1 MVLCVFSCG
10 ASWATAEPK
19 ANFFTLPNGM
29 QVVVAPD
36 HRLPVVAH
44 MVWYRAGAADDP
56 WGTSGIAHFL
66 EHLMFKST
74 RTMSSGEYAKKLAGL
89 GGRGN
94 AQTNYDTT
102 VFFQRVPKESLRAVM
117 ELEADR
123 MVNLTLRDDEVR
135 TERDVI
141 LEERRSTVDANATRI
156 LGEQMQAALY
166 LNHPYRRPRLGW
178 GEEMAKLT
186 REDAVTFYKRY
197 YAPNNAV
204 LVVAGDV
211 TPEDVRNLAQVT
223 YGQLTAVDIPVRSR
237 AAEPE
242 PAAARRVGVV
252 RAGTPTF
259 LRYYQVPSFASG
271 DPGIG
276 DTLDLLAQVLG
287 GDETSRLYRSL
298 VADNLAT
305 AVSCDYIGGDRDSG
319 RMAFVAVPAAQV
331 SFDRIEVVI
340 DREVADIRK
349 NGVTQDELAHAKTTL
364 AAARAFDGDDL
375 LSLARRYGEGVA
387 AGRSVEN
394 IEGAPERIGRL
405 TIDDIKRAAERF
417 LIERATVSGT
427 VTSPPS
433 VETTTTNKK

>member
-1 MVLCVFSCG
+1 MVLCASSCG
-10 ASWATAEPK
+10 TSWATAEPK
-19 ANFFTLPNGM
+19 ASFFTLPNGM

-36 HRLPVVAH
+36 HRLPIVAH

-102 VFFQRVPKESLRAVM
+102 VYFQRVPKQNLRAVM

-123 MVNLTLRDDEVR
+123 MVNLALQEDEVR
-135 TERDVI
+135 TERGVI
-141 LEERRSTVDANATRI
+141 LEERRSTVDANATRV

-204 LVVAGDV
+204 LVVAGDA
-211 TPEDVRNLAQVT
+211 TLEDVRQLAHAT
-223 YGQLTAVDIPVRSR
+223 YGQLEAGDIPVRSR

-242 PAAARRVGVV
+242 PVAARRVSVV

-276 DTLDLLAQVLG
+276 DALDLLAQVLG

-305 AVSCDYIGGDRDSG
+305 AVGCDYIGDDRDSG
-319 RMAFVAVPAAQV
+319 RMAFVAVPGDQV
-331 SFDRIEVVI
+331 SFDRIEAVI

-349 NGVTQDELAHAKTTL
+349 TGVTRDELERAKTTL
-364 AAARAFDGDDL
+364 AAERAFDGDDL

-387 AGRSVEN
+387 AGRSIED
-394 IEGAPERIGRL
+394 IEGASDRIGRL
-405 TIDDIKRAAERF
+405 TIADIKRAAEQF
-417 LIERATVSGT
+417 LIERASVSGT

-433 VETTTTNKK
+433 GPPTAASRK

>member
-1 MVLCVFSCG
+1 
-10 ASWATAEPK
+10 
-19 ANFFTLPNGM
+19 M
-29 QVVVAPD
+29 QVVVVPD
-36 HRLPVVAH
+36 YRIPVLAH
-44 MVWYRAGAADDP
+44 MLWYRVGAADDP

-74 RTMSSGEYAKKLAGL
+74 RTMRSGEYATRLAGF

-102 VFFQRVPKESLRAVM
+102 VYFQRLPKHNLRAVM

-123 MVNLTLRDDEVR
+123 MVNLKLQEDEVR

-166 LNHPYRRPRLGW
+166 LNHPYHRPRLGW
-178 GEEMAKLT
+178 AGEMAKLT
-186 REDAVTFYKRY
+186 RDDAVTFYKRY

-204 LVVAGDV
+204 LVVVGDT
-211 TPEDVRNLAQVT
+211 TPDSVRSLAQAT
-223 YGQLTAVDIPVRSR
+223 YGRLPARDSWVPPR

-242 PAAARRVGVV
+242 AVAARRVSVM

-259 LRYYQVPSFASG
+259 LRYYQVPSLASG

-276 DTLDLLAQVLG
+276 DALDLLAKVLG
-287 GDETSRLYRSL
+287 GGETSRLYRSL

-305 AVSCDYIGGDRDSG
+305 AASCDYFGGDRDSG
-319 RMAFVAVPAAQV
+319 RMAFVVVPAAQI
-331 SFDRIEVVI
+331 SFDRIEAII
-340 DREVADIRK
+340 DREVADIR
-349 NGVTQDELAHAKTTL
+349 NRGVSLDELDRAKTAL
-364 AAARAFDGDDL
+364 VADWAFDADDL
-375 LSLARRYGEGVA
+375 LSLARRYGEGLA
-387 AGRSVEN
+387 AGRSVDA
-394 IEGAPERIGRL
+394 IEGTPERIGRL
-405 TIDDIKRAAERF
+405 SIDEIKRAAEQF
-417 LIERATVSGT
+417 LIDRASVSGT

-433 VETTTTNKK
+433 PPATAADRK